1 MEGMMQSTIEQAEAF
16 SRKWAV
22 MLYVLAGA
30 MFAAELAGAVMRT
43 DFVDGFWLGVALV
56 CALTLVPWR
65 RLLRLKG
72 PLHRLL
78 DDEVVREHR
87 RTSCVAG
94 FWCSLVAALALAPMA
109 HDGGL
114 GAYDIARMV
123 ATAALFS
130 AMVTFATL
138 ELRAAR

>member
-1 MEGMMQSTIEQAEAF
+1 MQNTIDQAEAF
-16 SRKWAV
+16 SRKWAM
-22 MLYVLAGA
+22 MLFVLAGA
-30 MFAAELAGAVMRT
+30 VLAAELAGVALRT

-56 CALTLVPWR
+56 CACTLVPWR

-78 DDEVVREHR
+78 DDEVVRDHR

-94 FWCSLVAALALAPMA
+94 FWCSLVVALALAPLA

-114 GAYDIARMV
+114 SAYDIARLV